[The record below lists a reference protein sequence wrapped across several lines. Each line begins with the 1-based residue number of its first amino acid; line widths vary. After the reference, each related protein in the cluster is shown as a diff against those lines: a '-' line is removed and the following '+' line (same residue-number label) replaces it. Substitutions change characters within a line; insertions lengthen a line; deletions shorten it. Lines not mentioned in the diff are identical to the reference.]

1 MIDWTATLLPAS
13 FAGQAFYV
21 QGSHV
26 EAGHRVAR
34 TLIPNGGHVL
44 ESFGPQPRRFEVEAY
59 LTGDL
64 CLVQATALLALA
76 EAQHRGPLVLP
87 DAGIAQVR
95 LIKARR
101 AFDKDKLGY
110 VAVELEAVA
119 EPSVA
124 PGGLSDGALSSA
136 IFALAGTAAVAIGAF
151 AASAFRLA
159 GQPSPVTG
167 AALNAAAEPAAD
179 LTALR
184 SMARLDPAGEAAVA
198 PAFDAMLAV
207 LPFLAVDPASY
218 GTALAQAAIAL
229 GDAADPLALL
239 ANIRALGRPADPAP
253 PPVSSGV
260 SLVIAENAGVGVS
273 LIAASRALALAEALA
288 RASFAD
294 RPQAAQTRA
303 EATAVFDD
311 ALARI
316 GRQGADLRSATSR
329 LKGLTGE
336 LISVRASAI
345 APLITVTAQKR
356 LPALWWAW
364 RLYGDPSRAGELWK
378 RSGARHPAA
387 MPLTFE
393 ALAA

>member
-21 QGSHV
+21 QGAHV

-44 ESFGPQPRRFEVEAY
+44 ESFGPAPRRFEVEAY
-59 LTGDL
+59 LTGDI
-64 CLVQATALLALA
+64 CTVQAAALLALA
-76 EAQHRGPLVLP
+76 ESQHRGPLILP
-87 DAGIAQVR
+87 DAGIAFVR
-95 LIKARR
+95 LTKARR

-119 EPSVA
+119 EPA
-124 PGGLSDGALSSA
+124 IATGGLSAGALASA
-136 IFALAGTAAVAIGAF
+136 IFSQAGNAAIAIGSF
-151 AASAFRLA
+151 AASAFTLA
-159 GQPSPVTG
+159 NQPSPVRDAAISAG
-167 AALNAAAEPAAD
+167 AAPAAD

-184 SMARLDPAGEAAVA
+184 GMARLDPAGEAAVA
-198 PAFDAMLAV
+198 PAFDAMLAT
-207 LPFLAVDPASY
+207 LPALAVDPASF
-218 GTALAQAAIAL
+218 GSALGQAAVAL

-239 ANIRALGRPADPAP
+239 ANIRALGRPADPAAP
-253 PPVSSGV
+253 LVTSGT
-260 SLVIAENAGVGVS
+260 SLVIAANAGVGVT
-273 LIAASRALALAEALA
+273 LIAAARALALAEALA

-294 RPQAAQTRA
+294 RPQAAQIRA

-316 GRQGADLRSATSR
+316 GRRGADLRGATAR

-336 LISVRASAI
+336 LISVRAAAI
-345 APLITVTAQKR
+345 APLITVSAPKR

-364 RLYGDPSRAGELWK
+364 RLYGDPSRAAELAK
-378 RSGARHPAA
+378 RANARHPAS
-387 MPLTFE
+387 MPKVFE